1 MARRKYRMPSS
12 GGGIM
17 RYGEEYSSK
26 LMLKPGHVIIII
38 GIIVLVVILLNT
50 YGATIFGFG

>member
-1 MARRKYRMPSS
+1 
-12 GGGIM
+12 M

>member
-1 MARRKYRMPSS
+1 MPSS

-26 LMLKPGHVIIII
+26 LMLKPGHVVIFIAV
-38 GIIVLVVILLNT
+38 IVLIVILLNT
-50 YGATIFGFG
+50 YGAALFGFS